1 LDTDRNH
8 IVVFRFSALG
18 DIAMT
23 VPVIKQWL
31 YLYPKLTV
39 TVVSNPFAQPLFDSI
54 ARCNFIG
61 ADFKGKHAGFFGLFR
76 LYKEIKEQ
84 TGKVPIAD
92 LHNVL
97 RTTVLKS
104 FFRLSGFSIATI
116 DKGRRE
122 KRNLTSRHNKIKSPL
137 PSQHERYADVF
148 RSLGYPGE
156 LNHNAQ
162 TLITPITNFHSDFI
176 HRGDKVN
183 IGIAP
188 FAKHQGKCYPP
199 DKMKEV
205 VQKLSQDG
213 YQIFLFGGG
222 KAEIKILS
230 SWISE
235 MGDHVKLVAGNFSFK
250 EELEIISQLDVMC
263 SMDSA
268 NMHLASLF
276 SIPVISIWGATHPF
290 AGFLGFGQSEELAVS
305 LDLPCS
311 PCSVF
316 GNKPCWRGDFAC
328 MNQMSPQVVYSA
340 ICQSVLRNK
349 K

>member
-1 LDTDRNH
+1 METDRNH

-31 YLYPKLTV
+31 DLYPKLTV
-39 TVVSNPFAQPLFDSI
+39 TVVSNSFAQPLFNSLP
-54 ARCNFIG
+54 RCIFIG
-61 ADFKGKHAGFFGLFR
+61 ADLKGKHAGIFGLFR
-76 LYKEIKEQ
+76 LFKEIKKQ
-84 TGKVPIAD
+84 TGKVRIAD

-116 DKGRRE
+116 DKGRNE

-137 PSQHERYADVF
+137 KSQHERYADVF

-156 LNHNAQ
+156 LNPSAQ
-162 TLITPITNFHSDFI
+162 TITLQPTDFHSGFI

-199 DKMKEV
+199 NKMKEV
-205 VQKLSQDG
+205 VQKLSEDG
-213 YQIFLFGGG
+213 YQVFLFGGG
-222 KAEIKILS
+222 KGEIKILS
-230 SWISE
+230 SWKLE
-235 MGDHVKLVAGNFSFK
+235 MGVNVKLVAGNFTFT

-276 SIPVISIWGATHPF
+276 SIPVISIWGATHPY
-290 AGFLGFGQSEELAVS
+290 AGFLGFGQSQDLAIL
-305 LDLPCS
+305 LDLSCS

-316 GNKPCWRGDFAC
+316 GNKPCWRGDYAC
-328 MNQMSPQVVYSA
+328 MNQMSPQLIYSA

-349 K
+349 N

>member
-1 LDTDRNH
+1 MDTVRNH

-31 YLYPKLTV
+31 DLYPKLTV
-39 TVVSNPFAQPLFDSI
+39 TVVSISFVQPLFQSLP
-54 ARCNFIG
+54 RCNFIG
-61 ADFKGKHAGFFGLFR
+61 ADFKGKHAGLLGLFR
-76 LYKEIKEQ
+76 LYKEIKKQ
-84 TGKVPIAD
+84 TGKVQIAD

-97 RTTVLKS
+97 RTAVLKS
-104 FFRLSGFSIATI
+104 FFRLSKFSIATI

-122 KRNLTSRHNKIKSPL
+122 KRNITSRHNKIKSL
-137 PSQHERYADVF
+137 LTSQHERYAVVF

-156 LNHNAQ
+156 LNQNTQ
-162 TLITPITNFHSDFI
+162 TLISQVTNIHAAFI
-176 HRGDKVN
+176 NHESKVN

-188 FAKHQGKCYPP
+188 FAKHQGKCYPI

-222 KAEIKILS
+222 KKEIEILS
-230 SWISE
+230 SWILE
-235 MGDHVKLVAGNFSFK
+235 MGESVKLVAGNFTFLQ
-250 EELEIISQLDVMC
+250 ELEIMSKLDVMC

-276 SIPVISIWGATHPF
+276 SVPVVSIWGATHPYT
-290 AGFLGFGQSEELAVS
+290 GFLGFGQSEDLVVS
-305 LDLPCS
+305 LDLRCS

-316 GNKPCWRGDFAC
+316 GSKPCWRGDFAC
-328 MNQMSPQVVYSA
+328 MNQMEPQMIYSA
-340 ICQSVLRNK
+340 ICLSVLKNK

>member
-1 LDTDRNH
+1 
-8 IVVFRFSALG
+8 
-18 DIAMT
+18 MT

-31 YLYPKLTV
+31 DLYPKLTV

-54 ARCNFIG
+54 SRCNFIG

-104 FFRLSGFSIATI
+104 FFRLSGFPIATI

-137 PSQHERYADVF
+137 KSQHERYADVF

-156 LNHNAQ
+156 LNPSAQ
-162 TLITPITNFHSDFI
+162 TITLQPTDFHSGFI

-213 YQIFLFGGG
+213 YQVFLFGGG
-222 KAEIKILS
+222 KGEIKILS
-230 SWISE
+230 SWKLE
-235 MGDHVKLVAGNFSFK
+235 KGVNVK
-250 EELEIISQLDVMC
+250 
-263 SMDSA
+263 
-268 NMHLASLF
+268 
-276 SIPVISIWGATHPF
+276 
-290 AGFLGFGQSEELAVS
+290 
-305 LDLPCS
+305 
-311 PCSVF
+311 
-316 GNKPCWRGDFAC
+316 
-328 MNQMSPQVVYSA
+328 
-340 ICQSVLRNK
+340 
-349 K
+349 